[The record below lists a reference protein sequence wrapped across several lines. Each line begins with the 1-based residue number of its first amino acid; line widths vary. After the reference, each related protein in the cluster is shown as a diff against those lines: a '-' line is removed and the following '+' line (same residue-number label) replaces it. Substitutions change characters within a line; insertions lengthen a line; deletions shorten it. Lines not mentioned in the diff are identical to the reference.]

1 MPDVTI
7 SSKNQITLPVEILR
21 RLGLKS
27 GDKLIVQESGRHIV
41 LFPRPESWIEAFAG
55 SMRGVYGETI
65 EDIDRYIEELRD
77 SPERR
82 AWDEEFKELY
92 RKDQDARLIIDILWA
107 QPKKMATKEEI
118 YRKAAKQ
125 VRPHIPE
132 DLCSRLDMALDRLL
146 KHGGVRMLP
155 DYFEDKKR
163 RYRLFRELAGLPVDV
178 E

>member
-1 MPDVTI
+1 MPDTTI

-27 GDKLIVQESGRHIV
+27 GDKLIVRDVGRHIV
-41 LFPRPESWIEAFAG
+41 LFPRPENWLQAFAG
-55 SMRGVYGETI
+55 SMRGVYGETV

-82 AWDEEFKELY
+82 AWHEEFDELY
-92 RKDQDARLIIDILWA
+92 LKDKDVRLVIDILRS
-107 QPKKMATKEEI
+107 QPKNMATIDEL
-118 YRKAAKQ
+118 YLKAAGQ
-125 VRPHIPE
+125 RNHDAE
-132 DLCSRLDMALDRLL
+132 ADLLARLDAALGRLL
-146 KHGGVRMLP
+146 KHGAVRKLP

-163 RYRLFRELAGLPVDV
+163 RYRLFKRGVSQPVAA